1 MLSTEQALSAADR
14 RQHGALIKADAFATA
29 MGSPVRF
36 MCRRRPDGAE
46 FEAVMIGS
54 ARTCAAISARGEL
67 TRLASRRP
75 RDAWTEAGAP
85 EAPARPS
92 TALLEPATVIAAVV
106 RTEREHAATR
116 PEAAPPS
123 RAGVRLRA
131 GRWHLTLVRGDG
143 RAIASLALPR
153 R

>member
-14 RQHGALIKADAFATA
+14 RQHGALIEADAFATA

-36 MCRRRPDGAE
+36 IRRHRPEGAE

-67 TRLASRRP
+67 TWLASGRP
-75 RDAWTEAGAP
+75 RDAWTQAGAP
-85 EAPARPS
+85 KPPARMA
-92 TALLEPATVIAAVV
+92 TAPLEPATVIAAVV
-106 RTEREHAATR
+106 RTEREQAATR
-116 PEAAPPS
+116 PAAAPS
-123 RAGVRLRA
+123 RTSVRLRA
-131 GRWHLTLVRGDG
+131 RRWPLTLG